1 VRSIMSEM
9 GKAMMG
15 TGEAAGDK
23 RAVQAAEA
31 AIANPLLDETSMR
44 GARGLLISITGG
56 NDLTLYEVDEAASRI
71 RQEVDEEANIILGA
85 TFDSALDGVVRVS
98 VVATGIDQETI
109 GQIEPVG
116 VQSRA
121 EAFARPRAFTPMRS
135 ARLAPA
141 QADMPAAATLASP
154 ESAFDSAV
162 SFPEPIEPSR
172 DMDESAAAEFIPPA
186 PEQPMARGPR
196 MPQIEDLPQLAQNQL
211 RAMREGQNAVP
222 APETRRRSLLE
233 KLAAFGITRHEED
246 PAAAPAAAPPPAAS
260 VTPLQRPNVPAP
272 ADAGRTQQRAQ
283 PARPLGAFDPNA
295 RPLPRP
301 PVSEDDHLDIPAFL
315 RRQQN

>member
-1 VRSIMSEM
+1 MSEM

-98 VVATGIDQETI
+98 VVATGIDQESI
-109 GQIEPVG
+109 GQIEPVNA
-116 VQSRA
+116 QPRA
-121 EAFARPRAFTPMRS
+121 EAFTRPRAFTPRS
-135 ARLAPA
+135 ARTALTQADAPAAFVGQEDSLAPV
-141 QADMPAAATLASP
+141 AA
-154 ESAFDSAV
+154 
-162 SFPEPIEPSR
+162 FPDPIEARLEAEEP
-172 DMDESAAAEFIPPA
+172 EHEEFIPPA
-186 PEQPMARGPR
+186 PEQPVLRSPR

-211 RAMREGQNAVP
+211 RALRDAQNGIP

-233 KLAAFGITRHEED
+233 KLAAFGISRHEGE
-246 PAAAPAAAPPPAAS
+246 AAPAPAVAAPPAS
-260 VTPLQRPNVPAP
+260 VTQLQRPQALAP
-272 ADAGRTQQRAQ
+272 AEPPRAQ
-283 PARPLGAFDPNA
+283 PRPQPARAPSAYEPNGRA
-295 RPLPRP
+295 IARP